1 MVTAWRRL
9 EVKAGFWIN
18 EDRGGVGLDR
28 WAVWVM
34 GQVVGLG
41 LWCGDWWVSLDYLI
55 VVLLGLGVVC
65 GFVGGFIDSS
75 NGDFF

>member
-1 MVTAWRRL
+1 MGHGSGG
-9 EVKAGFWIN
+9 GF
-18 EDRGGVGLDR
+18 GV
-28 WAVWVM
+28 V

-41 LWCGDWWVSLDYLI
+41 LWCGDWWVSLDYLM

-75 NGDFF
+75 NGYFFLNGFVGICGVFVWFELMV